1 MAKGLVKNEAGIL
14 LTKHLE
20 ELGFSWIPEHW
31 FHPARKWRFD
41 YLAWNERGRVAIEI
55 EGGVCTYGRHTRGK
69 GYINDMEKYNF
80 AAIMGYRV
88 LRFTPDQILSG
99 VALEFLRKHC
109 L

>member
-1 MAKGLVKNEAGIL
+1 VAKGLVKNEAGIL

-55 EGGVCTYGRHTRGK
+55 EGGLA
-69 GYINDMEKYNF
+69 NS
-80 AAIMGYRV
+80 
-88 LRFTPDQILSG
+88 PDARSPRLVWLLDWRRQ
-99 VALEFLRKHC
+99 
-109 L
+109 